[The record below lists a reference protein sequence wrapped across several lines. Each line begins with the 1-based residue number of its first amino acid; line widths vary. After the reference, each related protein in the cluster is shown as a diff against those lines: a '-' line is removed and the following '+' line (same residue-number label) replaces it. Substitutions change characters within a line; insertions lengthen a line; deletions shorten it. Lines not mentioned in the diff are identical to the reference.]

1 MNVLEKLQ
9 KQSQRIR
16 LPQWHL
22 RNLLSDEERI
32 RDFSIRKSGFFYD
45 FSRQRVD
52 AQIMDLLYELAG
64 EMKILEKFQDMING
78 KKVNVTENKAALH
91 TALRDFSNSP
101 VMVDGVDFRPE
112 IDRVKVELQSFSSKV
127 REDSMTGSTGKAFRY
142 FVVVGIGG
150 SYLGTECVANALGAL
165 SGKKGKVH
173 FLSNV
178 DPVDFIR
185 VCSKIELESTLWII
199 ISKSY
204 TTTETLANEQCVRL
218 FLKEHQLEPTDHMV
232 TVTSK
237 GSPGDDPGN
246 PVLASFHMFDFVGGR
261 YSVSSA
267 VGGVPLS
274 LLVGYEEFERF
285 LKGAHEMDRNAAN
298 FDNLKNIPLTAAL
311 MTIWNR
317 DYLGYPSLGIIPY
330 STRLSRLPAH
340 IQQLHMESNGK
351 GVDIDGNVLEKP
363 AGVIILGEPGT
374 NAQHSFFQMAHQ
386 GPPLPLEFIGV
397 LSDISGEKGIK
408 YKGVT
413 RHQELFA
420 NCMAQA
426 KALAEGK
433 EDDETALAFPGNRP
447 SSTIL
452 IDDLSPENVGKLISF
467 YEAKTVFE
475 GLLWNINPFDQFGVQ
490 LGKVTAGEVR
500 KEMAEKNQRSD
511 YSFEGTTDR
520 ITRFYLDAFFSKN
533 S

>member
-1 MNVLEKLQ
+1 ML
-9 KQSQRIR
+9 
-16 LPQWHL
+16 
-22 RNLLSDEERI
+22 
-32 RDFSIRKSGFFYD
+32 
-45 FSRQRVD
+45 
-52 AQIMDLLYELAG
+52 
-64 EMKILEKFQDMING
+64 NG
-78 KKVNVTENKAALH
+78 KKVNVTEKRAALH
-91 TALRDFSNSP
+91 TALRDFSDEP
-101 VMVDGVDFRPE
+101 MMVDGIDYRPE
-112 IDRVKVELQSFSSKV
+112 IERVKAQLKSFSSKV
-127 REDSMTGSTGKAFRY
+127 REGCVTGTTGKPFRH

-165 SGKKGKVH
+165 SVKNRKLH

-178 DPVDFIR
+178 DPEDFVSI
-185 VCSKIELESTLWII
+185 CSKIEPESTLWII

-204 TTTETLANEQCVRL
+204 TTTETLANENRVRL
-218 FLKEHQLEPTDHMV
+218 FLKKNQLKPSDHMV

-274 LLVGYEEFERF
+274 LMFGYETFERF
-285 LKGAHEMDRNAAN
+285 LNGAHEMDQHAAGTESY
-298 FDNLKNIPLTAAL
+298 KNIPFTAAL

-317 DYLGYPSLGIIPY
+317 DYLGYPALGIIPY

-351 GVDIDGNVLEKP
+351 GVDIDGNFLEKP

-386 GPPLPLEFIGV
+386 GPSLPMEFIGV
-397 LSDISGEKGIK
+397 LNDTSGETDIQ

-433 EDDETALAFPGNRP
+433 KSNENALAFPGNRP
-447 SSTIL
+447 SATIL

-475 GLLWNINPFDQFGVQ
+475 GLLWHINPFDQFGVQ
-490 LGKVTAGEVR
+490 LGKVTAGQVR
-500 KEMAEKNQRSD
+500 KEMAKKNENPA
-511 YSFEGTTDR
+511 YLFEDTTDR
-520 ITRFYLDAFFSKN
+520 ITRFYLDTFFSRN